1 VIGLADLAARVR
13 PAIVGVSAG
22 AAGGSGYVARANGVI
37 AATHRSVGYQ
47 LEALLDLDDGRQVA
61 ARVVAVDVARGV
73 AFLLPKSPI
82 AVAPLKVAPAA
93 APRLGDSVLALG
105 RSGREPLAIAPGIV
119 CAVGPSGERERRLR
133 IDAALDNADGG
144 HPVVDTQGR
153 IVGLAPGRGEWLVTA
168 ASYEA
173 DLAALDVPPAELAE
187 RGPSYA
193 CPSCDEPFSLE
204 IDRCLGCGAVLPH
217 ARVVGDGPVPGERA
231 AKDILATLGVVAN
244 KVRVGPRAWRVLR
257 ALAGGSGVPA
267 QVTLRLDEE
276 GQHVVCRVP
285 LARLPAAH
293 HEALYRLLLTLNDQT
308 TGLYHLSLAGDIVAL
323 SFTES
328 TAFLRER
335 DVAAQFQDLL
345 RNAEHYRKVLG
356 EAFGVAPMHE
366 ITSPGATS

>member
-1 VIGLADLAARVR
+1 MIGLADLAARVR

-47 LEALLDLDDGRQVA
+47 LEALLDLDDGTQVP

-119 CAVGPSGERERRLR
+119 CAVGPSGERNRRLR
-133 IDAALDNADGG
+133 IDAALDIADGG

-173 DLAALDVPPAELAE
+173 NLAGLDVPPSELAE
-187 RGPSYA
+187 RARRTRARAATSRSA
-193 CPSCDEPFSLE
+193 CEV
-204 IDRCLGCGAVLPH
+204 DRCLGCGAVLPH
-217 ARVVGDGPVPGERA
+217 
-231 AKDILATLGVVAN
+231 LG
-244 KVRVGPRAWRVLR
+244 RRRRPRARRARGEGHPRDPRRRGQQGARRSARLACSVLWRVAR
-257 ALAGGSGVPA
+257 A
-267 QVTLRLDEE
+267 
-276 GQHVVCRVP
+276 CRP
-285 LARLPAAH
+285 R
-293 HEALYRLLLTLNDQT
+293 
-308 TGLYHLSLAGDIVAL
+308 
-323 SFTES
+323 
-328 TAFLRER
+328 
-335 DVAAQFQDLL
+335 
-345 RNAEHYRKVLG
+345 
-356 EAFGVAPMHE
+356 
-366 ITSPGATS
+366 